1 MTLFTSG
8 EYMRER
14 ERKKRKGGNGVL
26 GEGGANMYTA
36 SDLPNAMFYF
46 VVSPFGHRSMTGLKL
61 LKIFTERLLMAVEV
75 NG

>member
-1 MTLFTSG
+1 MG
-8 EYMRER
+8 YWE
-14 ERKKRKGGNGVL
+14 KDV
-26 GEGGANMYTA
+26 YTA